1 MAQKRLFS
9 TWWKR
14 TETLGVAATMR
25 TSNQPVLV
33 KRYAERR
40 FYRPDAQSYLSREH
54 LIAMG
59 KRGEPFV
66 VVDAK
71 TGADV
76 TSAFRPIIVEH

>member
-1 MAQKRLFS
+1 MH
-9 TWWKR
+9 
-14 TETLGVAATMR
+14 

-33 KRYAERR
+33 KRYAEQRL
-40 FYRPDAQSYLSREH
+40 YRGDISRYLNPPPPFPPPLAGEGGVG
-54 LIAMG
+54 AMA

-76 TSAFRPIIVEH
+76 TSSFRPIIVEH